1 MSHNDETNAGKNV
14 SGQRIKNEFHGTVN
28 APSIGHTGGNNTVN
42 FNQIISSNDEQK
54 LKELLNALRKEIEDT
69 PVNTIEE
76 EGAKKEAGEAALELQ
91 AEVDKAVKDETHK
104 FSKFSMQGLFIAFKK
119 LGIPVFTTAM
129 NVIGQ
134 PVLANAAGELA
145 KNLEKI

>member
-1 MSHNDETNAGKNV
+1 MSHNDETNAGKNA
-14 SGQRIKNEFHGTVN
+14 SGQRISNVFHGPVN
-28 APSIGHTGGNNTVN
+28 APNIGMNGGIYINNS
-42 FNQIISSNDEQK
+42 NQIISSNDEQK
-54 LKELLNALRKEIEDT
+54 LKELLKALRKEIEDT

-119 LGIPVFTTAM
+119 LGIPVLL
-129 NVIGQ
+129 Q
-134 PVLANAAGELA
+134 Q
-145 KNLEKI
+145 